1 MLKYCLYIL
10 FLTNLGSLDMK
21 KYMVGGAVRDRLL
34 GLIPQD
40 IDYVVVGSS
49 PQQMIDQG
57 FKQVGADFPVFLHPT
72 TGEEYALARTERKVG
87 TGYHGFETDYS
98 PDITIEQD
106 LFRRDLTINSMAFD
120 IDTGTLIDP
129 YNGRIDLQNQIL
141 RHTSNHFKEDP
152 VRVLRVARFAGRY
165 GFTIDP
171 DTIKMMA
178 TMVTSGQLNELTP
191 ERVWKEISRGIM
203 EPHADLMYETLKII
217 HAVYCDDI
225 IPYCGDVDSSQE
237 YIRERL
243 NHPAAKSLAVRMAL
257 MCNDNALDAKGRVC
271 SSLPI
276 PLDIARVISSVQL
289 NVPLM
294 KAYPEL
300 PVDIKYEVLVSIGAI
315 GSLRNTN
322 LYDEVI
328 TAATV
333 LKNFADYDGRHNT
346 GVELIK
352 HHTNLIRKINMQEV
366 IVASTEVPAVS
377 VKHAIL
383 NILRK

>member
-1 MLKYCLYIL
+1 
-10 FLTNLGSLDMK
+10 MK
-21 KYMVGGAVRDRLL
+21 KYIVGGAVRDRLL

-49 PQQMIDQG
+49 PQQMVDQG
-57 FKQVGADFPVFLHPT
+57 FKQVGADFPVFLHPI

-178 TMVTSGQLNELTP
+178 TMVRSGQLNELTP

-217 HAVYCDDI
+217 DAVNCDDI

-257 MCNDNALDAKGRVC
+257 MCNGNALDAKGRVC
-271 SSLPI
+271 NSLPI

-300 PVDIKYEVLVSIGAI
+300 PDDVKYEVLVSIGAI

-333 LKNFADYDGRHNT
+333 LKNCADYDGRHNT

-352 HHTNLIRKINMQEV
+352 HHTKLVRKINMQEV